1 MKKSIIAVMLA
12 GVVAYALL
20 VAGCNKKDDNAGD
33 QVTDYMNL
41 QQGKYVIYRL
51 DSMTFIDRGQRDTI
65 SSYQAKD
72 LVAGTVTDNLGRSG
86 WRIVRYLR
94 DVNSTDESDWKTS
107 FTYQVFP
114 TRGNLEVIESG
125 LRYLKMIYPIK
136 EGVTWK
142 GNTYL
147 PDNPYV
153 DQYPFSNDEDIQTW
167 DYTYQ
172 DAGASVTLGNKNYD
186 NTVSVLQAAD
196 STNLPIQAGIP
207 ASKTYWIEK
216 YARNIGLIYKE
227 VEIWEYQPATSTQSA
242 YRQGFGIKM
251 TILDHN

>member
-1 MKKSIIAVMLA
+1 MKKSIIAVMLT
-12 GVVAYALL
+12 GVLVYAIS
-20 VAGCNKKDDNAGD
+20 VSGCNKKDEDAGD

-41 QQGKYVIYRL
+41 QVGKYVIYRL
-51 DSMTFIDRGQRDTI
+51 DSLTFIDRGQKDTI
-65 SSYQAKD
+65 ASYQAKD
-72 LVAGTVTDNLGRSG
+72 VVEGAITDNLGRPG

-94 DVNSTDESDWKTS
+94 DVNSTDEGDWDATLA
-107 FTYQVFP
+107 YQVTP
-114 TRGNLEVIESG
+114 TRGTLEVIETN
-125 LRYLKMIYPIK
+125 LRYLKLIYPVK

-142 GNTYL
+142 GNPYL
-147 PDNPYV
+147 PDNPYF
-153 DQYPFSNDEDIQTW
+153 DLYPFSNDEDIQTW

-186 NTVSVLQAAD
+186 TTITVLQAAD

-207 ASKTYWIEK
+207 ASKTLWIEK

-227 VEIWEYQPATSTQSA
+227 VEMWEYQPATSTQSA